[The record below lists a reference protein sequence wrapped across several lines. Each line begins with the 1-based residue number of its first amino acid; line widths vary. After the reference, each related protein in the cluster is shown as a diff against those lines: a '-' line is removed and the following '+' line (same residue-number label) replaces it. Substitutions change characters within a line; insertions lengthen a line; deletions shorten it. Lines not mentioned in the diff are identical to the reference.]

1 MANKKYDLYKSVWD
15 PTSGKKRNRNLGRKW
30 NKLMT
35 DLPRVSKNGVEII
48 KLSKNYKIKFN
59 ILVNYLKK
67 WQKVK
72 LGKIYK

>member
-1 MANKKYDLYKSVWD
+1 
-15 PTSGKKRNRNLGRKW
+15 
-30 NKLMT
+30 MT

-48 KLSKNYKIKFN
+48 KLSKNYKIKFQSL
-59 ILVNYLKK
+59 INYLTK